1 MKKIVT
7 LAFTGLLTV
16 FAVACS
22 SSDVA
27 TSNGNTATTV
37 ATTTTTNTNSAA
49 PLKSGTSEDV
59 PANVR
64 AVFPEA
70 QSITKQHKDLTPEQ
84 IALIEKETKT
94 KVTDTDHH
102 SYLAFSTNGGAR
114 KQIGAATVIE
124 ADGKQMIVVYESRNG
139 LPTIKEVRADGVAQT
154 FLDQFKGK
162 GHDDK
167 FQIGQDLKA
176 QGVGQATATAVSDA
190 VRRDSVTMQTLYGSA
205 HAH

>member
-7 LAFTGLLTV
+7 LAFVGLLTV

-22 SSDVA
+22 TSDDA
-27 TSNGNTATTV
+27 TSNRNTTLTTP
-37 ATTTTTNTNSAA
+37 TTNTNSAA
-49 PLKSGTSEDV
+49 PLKSETSEDV

-94 KVTDTDHH
+94 KVTDKDHH
-102 SYLAFSTNGGAR
+102 SYLAFSTSGGAR

-139 LPTIKEVRADGVAQT
+139 LPFIKEVRAEGIPQT

-176 QGVGQATATAVSDA
+176 QGVNQAMAAAASNA